1 MSTST
6 VLNDEEWLKLLE
18 YVAEAYTDVT
28 LSRGFTYFKQGQVVS
43 LSISDARLVQAKVD
57 GSEAYR
63 VSLNLNKF
71 KEGSCTCPVHG
82 ACKHQAAVMMELADR
97 LGYPATQIMNAKMQL
112 KRAASQAVSETA
124 ILNLP
129 SLPVSGWQQFLDQF
143 TVSIKPTYDQGIYA
157 QQLRSHLSTLAQ
169 VAIPFSEQ
177 DRGFFELHQALFL
190 LRKVKGQNTQGGTSF
205 FTSSAIYKIYDDI
218 LKWLKEHNSQLALS
232 ESSERLETTFAYLRT
247 QLADQQGHSYQE
259 FGVYAALWKEWMTS
273 GNAAALSYAPKEI
286 AAIDTLIADRSSS
299 SPSLSAAKAYIHLLM
314 SQTEVAWSTLE
325 AGPAF
330 TDTPAYFFITFFD
343 HLQDSFHWKE
353 LVNWLTKTGVFFNNP
368 RTRELDTYASY
379 WQKAVAQYPEAEGR
393 MWQAFESLLP
403 RSYFL
408 IENVLYEEGKW
419 KAWLEMQILQ
429 GHDPLF
435 HRVSVLQPIEKE
447 APQLLLPYYH
457 QAVNHYVGLKNRQ
470 DYKAAVRLLKRLEK
484 VYKKMKQPG
493 HWETFFEGFVDRH
506 SRLRALQEEL
516 KKGKLLG

>member
-1 MSTST
+1 MSTTT

-57 GSEAYR
+57 GSEPYR
-63 VSLNLNKF
+63 ISLNLNKF
-71 KEGSCTCPVHG
+71 KDGSCTCPVHG

-112 KRAASQAVSETA
+112 KRAASQAVSESA
-124 ILNLP
+124 ILKLP
-129 SLPVSGWQQFLDQF
+129 SLSVSGWQQFLDQY

-157 QQLRSHLSTLAQ
+157 QQLRSHLSTLTQ
-169 VAIPFSEQ
+169 VAIPFSDQ
-177 DRGFFELHQALFL
+177 DRAFFELHQALFL
-190 LRKVKGQNTQGGTSF
+190 LRKIKGQNTQGGTSF

-218 LKWLKEHNSQLALS
+218 LTWLKEHASQLALS

-247 QLADQQGHSYQE
+247 QIAEQQGHSYQD
-259 FGVYAALWKEWMTS
+259 FGVYAALWNEWMTS
-273 GNAAALSYAPKEI
+273 GNAAALAYAPKEVD
-286 AAIDTLIADRSSS
+286 AIDTELSDDAAAT
-299 SPSLSAAKAYIHLLM
+299 PSLSAAKAYLYLLM
-314 SQTEVAWSTLE
+314 SQSKKAWEALE
-325 AGPAF
+325 DGPAF
-330 TDTPAYFFITFFD
+330 KDTPAYLFVTFFD
-343 HLQDSFHWKE
+343 HLQDTSNWEE
-353 LVNWLTKTGVFFNNP
+353 LVDWLTKTAVFFNNP
-368 RTRELDTYASY
+368 RTRELDTYAKY
-379 WQKAVAQYPEAEGR
+379 WQKAVAHYPEAEEL
-393 MWQAFESLLP
+393 MWKAFESLLP

-408 IENVLYEEGKW
+408 IENVLYEQGKW

-457 QAVNHYVGLKNRQ
+457 QAVNHYVGLKNRH

-493 HWETFFEGFVDRH
+493 HWDTFFAGFVERH

-516 KKGKLLG
+516 RKGKLLG

>member
-18 YVAEAYTDVT
+18 YVAETYTDVT
-28 LSRGFTYFKQGQVVS
+28 LSRGFTYFKQGQVIS

-63 VSLNLNKF
+63 VSLNLNKL

-112 KRAASQAVSETA
+112 KRAASQATSESAMMKLPTMSVSD
-124 ILNLP
+124 
-129 SLPVSGWQQFLDQF
+129 WQQFLDQY
-143 TVSIKPTYDQGIYA
+143 TLSIKPTYDQGIYA
-157 QQLRSHLSTLAQ
+157 QQLRSHLSTLMN
-169 VAIPFSEQ
+169 VAIPFSDQ
-177 DRGFFELHQALFL
+177 DRSFFELHQALFL
-190 LRKVKGQNTQGGTSF
+190 LRKVKGQNTQGVTSF
-205 FTSSAIYKIYDDI
+205 FTSSAAYKIYDEIMD
-218 LKWLKEHNSQLALS
+218 WLKEKGSRLALS
-232 ESSERLETTFAYLRT
+232 ESSERLETTFAYIRT
-247 QLADQQGHSYQE
+247 QMAAQKGHSYQD
-259 FGVYAALWKEWMTS
+259 FGVYCALWDEWMAS
-273 GNAAALSYAPKEI
+273 GITAALSYAPKEI
-286 AAIDTLIADRSSS
+286 EALKTSITDDSAAT
-299 SPSLSAAKAYIHLLM
+299 PSVSAAKAYLHLLM
-314 SQTEVAWSTLE
+314 SQPKIAWAALAE
-325 AGPAF
+325 GPTF
-330 TDTPAYFFITFFD
+330 KDTPPYLFVTFFD
-343 HLQDSFHWKE
+343 HLQDNANWKE
-353 LVNWLTKTGVFFNNP
+353 LVDWLTETAIFFNNP
-368 RTRELDTYASY
+368 RTRELDTYANY
-379 WQKAVAQYPEAEGR
+379 WQKAVAHFPEAEEL

-408 IENVLYEEGKW
+408 IENVLYEQGKW

-457 QAVNHYVGLKNRQ
+457 QAVNHYVALKNRH

-484 VYKKMKQPG
+484 VYKKMKQSG
-493 HWETFFEGFVDRH
+493 RWEAFFVGFVERH

-516 KKGKLLG
+516 RKGKLLG